1 MLLTIFSMDFVFTTN
16 GDFSSLILIL
26 FDPFRAI
33 YLYNVRTL
41 ALGVK
46 LSKIHF
52 LTIILNIGM
61 FFFGRLLTALYHRAK
76 QHEGFCSVMWLNAH
90 FSRHHGHKISPLQN
104 NLKRSPKLKANWHQ
118 TVFFPNNY
126 FFSVVCSIIFCTKY
140 FFKKLR
146 WSELIRLK
154 VLYSPKPEINRRQR
168 NFQSQIILSLQI
180 NSKILSLYIHPFSF
194 FRFLKF
200 FLTKIPS
207 IARNRIFC
215 WLFFFL
221 PIRYYTCSKRICQER
236 MNGRF

>member
-1 MLLTIFSMDFVFTTN
+1 MLLTIFSMDFVFMTTK
-16 GDFSSLILIL
+16 GDFSCLILIL

-90 FSRHHGHKISPLQN
+90 FSRHHRHKISLTKQSEKVTKTESQ
-104 NLKRSPKLKANWHQ
+104 LTSDRLFSKIL
-118 TVFFPNNY
+118 VFFT
-126 FFSVVCSIIFCTKY
+126 VVCSIIFCTKY
-140 FFKKLR
+140 FLKKLSG
-146 WSELIRLK
+146 SELIRIK

-168 NFQSQIILSLQI
+168 NFQSRIILSLQI
-180 NSKILSLYIHPFSF
+180 NSKILSLYIYTPLFVFQVSHVFSYKN
-194 FRFLKF
+194 FLNSTKQN
-200 FLTKIPS
+200 FLL
-207 IARNRIFC
+207 AG
-215 WLFFFL
+215 FL
-221 PIRYYTCSKRICQER
+221 VY
-236 MNGRF
+236 